1 MMIFNLKETG
11 ETFMLSSKERVMM
24 AMERQVPDRVPVY
37 PVFTAYHGAQVAGI
51 PYSEV
56 TKNPH
61 LMNEIIWKVGLEYGF
76 DGLTLYAEP
85 PNDWN
90 ANLELV
96 TQNGENFY
104 RNIKTG
110 ELVTRIPHDDI
121 PVAVNPEPL
130 VKDES
135 DLEKL
140 RIAPASEYFDK
151 GRMES
156 IKEAVKKFGDRVFIT
171 GHCAAQT
178 MNYLTDVRGSQQ
190 GMLDLYEYPEM
201 AAKIMDI
208 GSDISIELGKAYI
221 EAGVHG
227 IYIGDAW
234 SSCSIIS
241 PTQFREFCLPRYK
254 RVVETFHA
262 YGVKVYLHICGNS
275 SPLFEMMAE
284 TGVDAIEPLDPLGGV
299 KVEDAK
305 KRVGDRLCLMG
316 GVNTLTLLDGT
327 PEEVYAEAKMC
338 LEAGMPG
345 GGYMLGS
352 GDDIPQKSP
361 KANVEALVR
370 AAHELGNY

>member
-1 MMIFNLKETG
+1 
-11 ETFMLSSKERVMM
+11 MLSSKERVIM
-24 AMERQVPDRVPVY
+24 AMERQIPDRVPVY

-51 PYSEV
+51 PYSEISQKPQL
-56 TKNPH
+56 T
-61 LMNEIIWKVGLEYGF
+61 NEIICKVGLEYGF
-76 DGLTLYAEP
+76 DGLTLYADP

-90 ANLELV
+90 AQLELIS
-96 TQNGENFY
+96 QNNEMYY
-104 RNIKTG
+104 RNINSG
-110 ELVTRIPHDDI
+110 ELVTRVPYDDM
-121 PVAVNPEPL
+121 PVVVNPVPL
-130 VKDES
+130 VKEES
-135 DLEKL
+135 DIEKL
-140 RIAPASEYFDK
+140 RVTPVSEYFDK
-151 GRMES
+151 GRMETV
-156 IKEAVKKFGDRVFIT
+156 KEAVKQYGDKVFIT

-190 GMLDLYEYPEM
+190 GMLDLYEYPEL
-201 AAKIMDI
+201 AGQIMDI

-254 RVVETFHA
+254 RVVDTFHS

-327 PEEVYAEAKMC
+327 PEQVYAEAKSC
-338 LEAGMPG
+338 LEAGMAG

-361 KANVEALVR
+361 KENVEALVR
-370 AAHELGNY
+370 AAHELGQY